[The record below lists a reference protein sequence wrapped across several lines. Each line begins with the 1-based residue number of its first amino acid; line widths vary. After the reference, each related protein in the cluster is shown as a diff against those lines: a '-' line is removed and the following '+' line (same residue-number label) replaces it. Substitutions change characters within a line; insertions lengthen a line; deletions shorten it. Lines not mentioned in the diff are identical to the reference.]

1 MSYHHGSGNTPT
13 NQWRVTRKQVKVNG
27 KDEIVETEA
36 NASGWREY
44 KRPVGEPIFNQ
55 TKLEYLVW
63 MKDLKRDANLTLP
76 DGRNIMSR
84 FVEYVVAGDS
94 GYLSSPNSHLAEHNF
109 SIPDG
114 LFGYSS
120 RPNLQV
126 DGNASGYTLYY
137 ADPLGHL

>member
-1 MSYHHGSGNTPT
+1 
-13 NQWRVTRKQVKVNG
+13 
-27 KDEIVETEA
+27 
-36 NASGWREY
+36 
-44 KRPVGEPIFNQ
+44 
-55 TKLEYLVW
+55 
-63 MKDLKRDANLTLP
+63 
-76 DGRNIMSR
+76 MSR

-137 ADPLGHL
+137 ADPYGSPLIKNAGRGLKKDNFNPLDIFRVSGAGYSTTQGSTKQPLIFGTK